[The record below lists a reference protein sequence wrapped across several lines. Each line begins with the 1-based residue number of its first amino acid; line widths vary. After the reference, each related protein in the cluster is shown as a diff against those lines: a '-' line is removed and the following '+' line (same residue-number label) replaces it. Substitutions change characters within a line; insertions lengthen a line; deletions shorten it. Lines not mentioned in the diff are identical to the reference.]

1 MKIYRLVE
9 FVIVCVGVVELVIF
23 DWFKSVIDN
32 LLLVFWNDKFRLKF
46 IMFVLKY
53 IMNNINKDKMKVCV
67 RKIKGLIDFY
77 IVVKGEECFWL
88 LFWEYLIEIENII
101 KKINFFCL
109 SV

>member
-53 IMNNINKDKMKVCV
+53 IMK
-67 RKIKGLIDFY
+67 
-77 IVVKGEECFWL
+77 
-88 LFWEYLIEIENII
+88 
-101 KKINFFCL
+101 
-109 SV
+109 

>member
-1 MKIYRLVE
+1 
-9 FVIVCVGVVELVIF
+9 
-23 DWFKSVIDN
+23 
-32 LLLVFWNDKFRLKF
+32 
-46 IMFVLKY
+46 
-53 IMNNINKDKMKVCV
+53 MKVCV